1 MDINT
6 ETPSVDSNETVVEID
21 NSPVIEAA
29 PESQPVV
36 EEFTPSYKYKAYG
49 KEFEMDEWARPLLNK
64 DTQPH
69 LTKLFEKAGGF
80 EPLKENYK
88 SLESQFGN
96 YKSAYD
102 ELHGVRNQIV
112 SGIEKGDM
120 KSVFKLMGVKDE
132 QVMDYVKAQL
142 EYQALPADQKRQ
154 IEERNQLIQY
164 QQMQAQQLNEHQG
177 MVQDLVMQKHELELM
192 TNFNSPKYA
201 PLIETYNQ
209 RMGDGNAFK
218 SAVDKVGAYEFHSTG
233 RSMSVPEAIEGA
245 IRMLGLN
252 DYAQNIPGNSPQAA
266 SVQNNR
272 PAPKPIVTVN
282 GSSMSP
288 VKKRPMSVTDLE
300 NEYKQIV
307 N

>member
-6 ETPSVDSNETVVEID
+6 DTPSVDSNDSAPVVD
-21 NSPVIEAA
+21 NSPAIE
-29 PESQPVV
+29 PVVESQPVV
-36 EEFTPSYKYKAYG
+36 EEFIPNYKYKAYG
-49 KEFEMDEWARPLLNK
+49 KEFEMDEWARPLLTK
-64 DTQPH
+64 DTAPH

-80 EPLKENYK
+80 EPLKESYK
-88 SLESQFGN
+88 SLEGEFGN
-96 YKSAYD
+96 YRTAYD

-112 SGIEKGDM
+112 SGIEKGDLGG
-120 KSVFKLMGVKDE
+120 VFKLMGVKDE

-142 EYQALPADQKRQ
+142 EYQALPLEQKRQ
-154 IEERNQLIQY
+154 IDERNQLIQY
-164 QQMQAQQLNEHQG
+164 QQMQAQQLNEHQS
-177 MVQDLVMQKHELELM
+177 MVQDLVMQKHELEVM

-218 SAVDKVGAYEFHSTG
+218 GAMERIGAYEYHTTG
-233 RSMSVPEAIEGA
+233 RSISVPEAIDGA
-245 IRMLGLN
+245 IRMLGLT
-252 DYAQNIPGNSPQAA
+252 QNNPDQSPQQA
-266 SVQNNR
+266 SVQNIR
-272 PAPKPIVTVN
+272 PTPKPIVTVN

-288 VKKRPMSVTDLE
+288 VKKRPMSVSDLE